1 MATFK
6 GIITAALPI
15 ASGTSKNGKEWRR
28 ASYILTYDNSNP
40 QYPKSVLFDVMGDRI
55 EQLNIRQG
63 QEYEVEIDFTTREFN
78 GRNFMSASAWK
89 ATPVTQQT
97 NPAPAPTPA
106 PAQQGWQA
114 VYPAPSAQPTQADKP
129 KADDADNLPF

>member
-6 GIITAALPI
+6 GTITVALPI
-15 ASGTSKNGKEWRR
+15 ASGTSKSGKEWRR

-89 ATPVTQQT
+89 ATPATQQT
-97 NPAPAPTPA
+97 NPAPTPTPA

-114 VYPAPSAQPTQADKP
+114 VYPTPSAQPTQPAAP
-129 KADDADNLPF
+129 KADDANDLPF